1 MAARAVGRHFGN
13 GPGDRRSPHRRHL
26 DDRRRSLSGDPR
38 EARLPRILPLA
49 AIVSD
54 RFCRPGWAG
63 AARLGF
69 AHGLYC
75 LGCCALLMTLLFVFG
90 VMNLVWVAAL
100 ALFVMVEKLLPVGPR
115 FSTGVGIAAAIVG
128 LGMIIGV
135 RLPGAP

>member
-1 MAARAVGRHFGN
+1 MKRACLESC
-13 GPGDRRSPHRRHL
+13 RSP
-26 DDRRRSLSGDPR
+26 LSFLM
-38 EARLPRILPLA
+38 RLW
-49 AIVSD
+49 
-54 RFCRPGWAG
+54 RPGWAG